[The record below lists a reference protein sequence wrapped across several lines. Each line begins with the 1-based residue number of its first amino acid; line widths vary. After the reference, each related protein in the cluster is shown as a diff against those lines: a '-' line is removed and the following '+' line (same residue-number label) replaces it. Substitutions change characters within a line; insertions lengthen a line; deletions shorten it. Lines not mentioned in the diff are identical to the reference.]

1 MSIKAVRS
9 LCVVIVLGS
18 AVALVPQRT
27 PAARKTVVSIE
38 GREFLINGRPT
49 YEGRSYDGMKVQGL
63 LFNSRMVQGIFDDR
77 NAGTRSRWNYP
88 DGPWDPER
96 NTREFIDAMPLWRAK
111 GLLAFT
117 INLQGGSPEGY
128 SRSQPWINSSF
139 EIDGSLRPDYMSRLE
154 RILDRAEELGLVAI
168 LGFFYQGQERQMDD
182 EQSVLRA
189 AGAATDWL
197 VAKGYE
203 HVLVEVANEA
213 DNAGFKHDIIKPG
226 RGAERL
232 IEQVKE
238 RSKGKVRSPAG
249 RLLVSTSLNGGRVPP
264 DSLVNVVDFVLLHG
278 NGVQEPARI
287 TQMVD
292 ETRKLPSYR
301 GQPIVFNEDDHFDF
315 GKPQNNMLAAL
326 RAYSSW
332 GYFDYRMTG
341 ERFDDGY
348 QSVPVNWTISS
359 PRKREFFALLSKVTG
374 IGSP

>member
-1 MSIKAVRS
+1 M
-9 LCVVIVLGS
+9 G
-18 AVALVPQRT
+18 VAL
-27 PAARKTVVSIE
+27 AAQQTRPVRKTLLGIQ

-49 YEGRSYDGMKVQGL
+49 YEGRSFEGARVQGL

-77 NAGTRSRWNYP
+77 NPETRSRWNYP

-96 NTREFIDAMPLWRAK
+96 NTREFIGAMPLWRAM

-128 SRSQPWINSSF
+128 SRSQPWLNSAF
-139 EIDGSLRPDYMSRLE
+139 EADGALRSDYMSRLE
-154 RILDRAEELGLVAI
+154 RILDRADELGLVAI
-168 LGFFYQGQERQMDD
+168 VGFFYQAQERRMND
-182 EQSVLRA
+182 EQSVVRA
-189 AGAATDWL
+189 AEAATDWL
-197 VAKGYE
+197 ADKGYT

-213 DNAGFKHDIIKPG
+213 DNAGFKYDVVKPAG
-226 RGAERL
+226 GAVRL
-232 IEQVKE
+232 IERLKE
-238 RSKGKVRSPAG
+238 RTKGKIGSPPG

-264 DSLVNVVDFVLLHG
+264 DSLVNVVDVVLLHG
-278 NGVQEPARI
+278 NGVQDPARI

-301 GQPIVFNEDDHFDF
+301 GQPIVFNEDDHFEF
-315 GKPQNNMLAAL
+315 SKPQNNMLAAL

-332 GYFDYRMTG
+332 GYFDYRLTG

-359 PRKREFFALLSKVTG
+359 LRKREFFELLSRVTG
-374 IGSP
+374 VGSR

>member
-1 MSIKAVRS
+1 M
-9 LCVVIVLGS
+9 VLGL
-18 AVALVPQRT
+18 ALVPQQART
-27 PAARKTVVSIE
+27 ARKTVVGIQ
-38 GREFLINGRPT
+38 GREFLVNGRPT
-49 YEGRSYDGMKVQGL
+49 YEGRSYDGTKVQGL
-63 LFNSRMVQGIFDDR
+63 LFNARMVQGIFDDR
-77 NAGTRSRWNYP
+77 NAETRSRWSYP

-128 SRSQPWINSSF
+128 SRSQPWMNSSF
-139 EIDGSLRPDYMSRLE
+139 ETDGSLRPDYMSRLE
-154 RILDRAEELGLVAI
+154 RILDRADELGIVAI
-168 LGFFYQGQERQMDD
+168 VGLFYQAQERRMDD

-189 AGAATDWL
+189 ADAATDWL
-197 VAKGYE
+197 VDKGYM

-213 DNAGFKHDIIKPG
+213 DNAGFKHDIIKPTG
-226 RGAERL
+226 GAVRL
-232 IEQVKE
+232 IERLKE
-238 RSKGKVRSPAG
+238 RSNGKVRSPAG
-249 RLLVSTSLNGGRVPP
+249 RLLVSTSLNGGRVPS

-278 NGVQEPARI
+278 NGVQNPARI

-315 GKPQNNMLAAL
+315 SKPQNNMLAAL

-374 IGSP
+374 VGSP

>member
-1 MSIKAVRS
+1 MRS
-9 LCVVIVLGS
+9 YCLVVVLGS
-18 AVALVPQRT
+18 AVALVPQRP

-88 DGPWDPER
+88 DGPWDAER
-96 NTREFIDAMPLWRAK
+96 NTREFIEAMPLWKAN

-128 SRSQPWINSSF
+128 SRSQPWITSSF

-154 RILDRAEELGLVAI
+154 RILDRADELGLVAI
-168 LGFFYQGQERQMDD
+168 LGFFYQGQERQMAD

-197 VAKGYE
+197 VDKGYE
-203 HVLVEVANEA
+203 HVVVEVANET
-213 DNAGFKHDIIKPG
+213 DNAGYKHDIIRPG
-226 RGAERL
+226 GGAERL
-232 IEQVKE
+232 IEHVKE

-278 NGVQEPARI
+278 NGVRDPARI
-287 TQMVD
+287 TQMVE

-359 PRKREFFALLSKVTG
+359 PRKREFFALLSRVTG
-374 IGSP
+374 VGSP